1 MWTQRDTRHTL
12 RKRITGLTLGS
23 PSALVFRIV
32 EHSTND
38 RTASAV
44 RAELARRKISG
55 RHLAEGLGWSVSA
68 TWRRLNGTTPF
79 RVDQLDAVAA
89 HLGVP
94 VSTFLADR
102 ERAA

>member
-1 MWTQRDTRHTL
+1 M
-12 RKRITGLTLGS
+12 
-23 PSALVFRIV
+23 FRFV
-32 EHSTND
+32 EQLTND

-55 RHLAEGLGWSVSA
+55 RQLAEALDWSVSA

-79 RVDQLDAVAA
+79 RVDQLTAVAD

-94 VSTFLADR
+94 VTAFLGEP